1 MSTSL
6 KVEAFLQERI
16 PLVPTAML
24 GYKVG
29 FLAATHM
36 LKPLA
41 TAVPPQTPHTIVLAP
56 IVQPLVPVHELNN
69 WQLNELVKSV
79 MTAPKSQPERYLLA
93 GLNRLVALN
102 LYNWVW

>member
-1 MSTSL
+1 
-6 KVEAFLQERI
+6 
-16 PLVPTAML
+16 
-24 GYKVG
+24 
-29 FLAATHM
+29 
-36 LKPLA
+36 
-41 TAVPPQTPHTIVLAP
+41 VLAP